1 MINPISAKN
10 DTSINFPAA
19 VTRKIRAERT
29 VTSEFL
35 LNWFVNF
42 VILFLVL
49 KEIPSKKAAV

>member
-29 VTSEFL
+29 VTIIALF
-35 LNWFVNF
+35 WFKPAMTSFFCNSDG
-42 VILFLVL
+42 II
-49 KEIPSKKAAV
+49 E